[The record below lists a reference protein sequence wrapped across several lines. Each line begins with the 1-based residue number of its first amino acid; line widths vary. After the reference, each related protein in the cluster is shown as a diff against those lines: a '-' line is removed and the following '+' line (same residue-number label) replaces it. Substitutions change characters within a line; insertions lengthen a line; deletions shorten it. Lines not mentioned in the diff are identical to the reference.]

1 MRRTSAAPGQFFDSL
16 LAALKKNK
24 LTVTMAALFF
34 VGMTYGS
41 IIVGFGDEKLLHTLA
56 FMTKGYMAGR
66 VEQSLA
72 ETFLNSLYTSGAF
85 VLLLFLLGFSAISIP
100 AILFLPLFKGLGLGL
115 SVGYLYITYGVK
127 GVAFTAA
134 VILPAALLSTFAIIL
149 AGREAFRLSVL
160 FLSSFIPRLSGTI
173 TPRTVKLYCAK
184 FLVLAG
190 IVLIS
195 AIIDCAVTFLFSGFM
210 IL

>member
-195 AIIDCAVTFLFSGFM
+195 VIIDCAVTFLFSGFM